1 MRHKLTPLG
10 FVEFSNPE
18 TATAAQRA
26 MDGRDLEGHQLQIK
40 ASHKGADA
48 AEERRREDATKKT
61 ASTKILIKNLPF
73 EASKKDV
80 RALFSRKFIQV
91 ILLVA
96 SLTTPS
102 LRSIEKRPR
111 PQKIRFIF
119 QASNFESS
127 PDQRF
132 I

>member
-1 MRHKLTPLG
+1 
-10 FVEFSNPE
+10 
-18 TATAAQRA
+18 
-26 MDGRDLEGHQLQIK
+26 MDGHDLEGHQLQIK

-48 AEERRREDATKKT
+48 AEERRREDQAKKA

-80 RALFSRKFIQV
+80 RALFSREFIQV

-96 SLTTPS
+96 SLTNPS
-102 LRSIEKRPR
+102 LRPVKECQSA
-111 PQKIRFIF
+111 QKIRFTI
-119 QASNFESS
+119 QASI
-127 PDQRF
+127 RGA